1 MMMIKKFIVNS
12 INSLHTTC
20 PLLHSLQLSTGII
33 GFQMNICNW
42 MPSESIWSILSF

>member
-20 PLLHSLQLSTGII
+20 PLLHSLQLSII
-33 GFQMNICNW
+33 GFQMNIC
-42 MPSESIWSILSF
+42 